1 MTREEIYASIYT
13 HEEIYRPPQEE
24 GSACLEVAL
33 GCSWGKC
40 AFCDFARDPFQI
52 HSMAQIEWNLR
63 MLGRLEPEKTRLFLL
78 GENAFSLSFEQLEKI
93 ILLTHSFM
101 PNIREFAMYA
111 RVDDVLRKTPEQLL
125 ALREMGVCD
134 LHIGVESG
142 SDPILLM
149 MNKGVSSFEMAQAF
163 QKLDA
168 AGIGY
173 YITVILGLGGKT
185 YRNLHALET
194 SRLLNR
200 LHPKCIWALKLK
212 IWDNTPLTKM
222 VKKGEFIPM
231 NPREI
236 LLEERMLLENLFLED
251 TFFMDTTVLDRLTI
265 QGFLPSGK
273 EAMLQTINRLLL

>member
-1 MTREEIYASIYT
+1 
-13 HEEIYRPPQEE
+13 
-24 GSACLEVAL
+24 
-33 GCSWGKC
+33 
-40 AFCDFARDPFQI
+40 
-52 HSMAQIEWNLR
+52 
-63 MLGRLEPEKTRLFLL
+63 
-78 GENAFSLSFEQLEKI
+78 
-93 ILLTHSFM
+93 
-101 PNIREFAMYA
+101 
-111 RVDDVLRKTPEQLL
+111 
-125 ALREMGVCD
+125 MGVCD

-212 IWDNTPLTKM
+212 IWDNTPLAKM